1 MYKKQMTLQKIVCLL
16 AMAASVLVFI
26 YSLGIMTDL
35 YDCLYSTMRNPANL
49 FDTSVPGSIV
59 YYYMQ
64 AFNDYF
70 MRAGIVLILISCL
83 LYATNTNIRRKY
95 YIGNYVAVALY
106 TIANV
111 AVAVWAHINIE
122 AYKLQFLSIDF
133 EALKAHSEMW
143 KTAYTESTFWFDIHY
158 AVFAFVLAVCALL
171 VYNTVWKVKLMKA
184 EQQLIGAGKAGA
196 TV

>member
-16 AMAASVLVFI
+16 AMVASVLVFI

-35 YDCLYSTMRNPANL
+35 YDCLYSTMRNPADL
-49 FDTSVPGSIV
+49 TQTTVPGSIV

-70 MRAGIVLILISCL
+70 LRASIVLILLSCL
-83 LYATNTNIRRKY
+83 LFLTNTNVRRKY
-95 YIGNYVAVALY
+95 YIGNYISVALY
-106 TIANV
+106 VIANV
-111 AVAVWAHINIE
+111 GVAIWAHMEIGV
-122 AYKLQFLSIDF
+122 YKAMFLQLDF

-158 AVFAFVLAVCALL
+158 AVFAVVLAVCVLL
-171 VYNTVWKVKLMKA
+171 VVNTVWKVKLMKA
-184 EQQLIGAGKAGA
+184 EQQLINAGKGSAA
-196 TV
+196 